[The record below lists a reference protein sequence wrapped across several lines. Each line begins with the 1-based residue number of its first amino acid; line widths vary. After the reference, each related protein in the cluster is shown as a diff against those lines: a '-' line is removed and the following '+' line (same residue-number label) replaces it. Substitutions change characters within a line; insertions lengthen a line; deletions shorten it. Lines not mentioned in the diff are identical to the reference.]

1 MDRMSIEP
9 ASAGQDN
16 ITLDGW
22 ALAAPNSGPVVRI
35 LAGHHTDGATVASER
50 PAA

>member
-1 MDRMSIEP
+1 MNIDP
-9 ASAGQDN
+9 ANAGHRN
-16 ITLDGW
+16 ISLDGW
-22 ALAAPNSGPVVRI
+22 AAAAPNHASVVRI